1 MRQPEISIAM
11 RELRHKNWISEQE
24 IKTEGKGRP
33 SKSYVLT
40 TSIDEVI
47 GSIEDERRK
56 ESEESLESIQ
66 KLRDLAAVGSKV
78 SE

>member
-1 MRQPEISIAM
+1 M

-40 TSIDEVI
+40 TSIDEII
-47 GSIEDERRK
+47 GTIEEERRK